1 MIIQK
6 IWNEKKI
13 WIQYST
19 WEETVHIILSIH
31 KDVILNFETK
41 KYCWKMHLST
51 TGFFLFQKEGKDK
64 KKRISPT
71 ERKKFGILH
80 LAQKGNEQDWDCTL
94 TTLPTSTKQD
104 PFSPWYQNEGIPPAQ
119 ETKRKKNHSKEEVPQ
134 SWQRW
139 WSCNNNTTC
148 FQDSDHSRQ
157 EMKNSS
163 RIISLPKR
171 FLFPTTLGQAEKKLY
186 EQQNWERESCWDSF
200 SGFSR
205 AWNNAFAHIST

>member
-1 MIIQK
+1 
-6 IWNEKKI
+6 
-13 WIQYST
+13 
-19 WEETVHIILSIH
+19 
-31 KDVILNFETK
+31 
-41 KYCWKMHLST
+41 MHLST
-51 TGFFLFQKEGKDK
+51 TGFFSFQKEGKDK
-64 KKRISPT
+64 KKNFPPQSEKSSAYCIWPKRGTSRIGIAHWPLCRHRQSRTPSPHDT
-71 ERKKFGILH
+71 RTREFLQPKKPR
-80 LAQKGNEQDWDCTL
+80 E
-94 TTLPTSTKQD
+94 
-104 PFSPWYQNEGIPPAQ
+104 
-119 ETKRKKNHSKEEVPQ
+119 KKNHSKEEVPQ